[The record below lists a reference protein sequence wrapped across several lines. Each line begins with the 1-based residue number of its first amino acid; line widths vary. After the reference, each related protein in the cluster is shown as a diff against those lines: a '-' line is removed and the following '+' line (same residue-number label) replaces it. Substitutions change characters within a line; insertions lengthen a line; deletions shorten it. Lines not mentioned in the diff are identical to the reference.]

1 MWKRDV
7 AVPME
12 MADSIIDV
20 DTNHNDP
27 QLCATLAC
35 DIYKHLRI
43 AEVIFLSF
51 VTLCVY
57 ETKCSFGHMCVICV
71 CMKQS
76 FSYFF
81 AVLHVYSVTSYQ

>member
-1 MWKRDV
+1 
-7 AVPME
+7 ME
-12 MADSIIDV
+12 TADSIIDV

-27 QLCATLAC
+27 QLCTTLAF

-57 ETKCSFGHMCVICV
+57 ETK
-71 CMKQS
+71 
-76 FSYFF
+76 
-81 AVLHVYSVTSYQ
+81 